1 MALSDHPHGRR
12 AVMNGHETLVS
23 KSWTVQVDIGEHDGT
38 TRAIA
43 QLHTG
48 DKTTLTGTGS
58 ARLNPADPDVP
69 EIGDELAVARA
80 LSQLA
85 HTLLDAAAEDISGVL
100 HKDVQ
105 LTS

>member
-1 MALSDHPHGRR
+1 
-12 AVMNGHETLVS
+12 MNGHETLVS
-23 KSWTVQVDIGEHDGT
+23 KTWTVQIDIGEHEGM

-48 DKTTLTGTGS
+48 DRTSLSGTGT
-58 ARLNPADPDVP
+58 AKVNPADPDVP
-69 EIGDELAVARA
+69 EIGDELAAARA

-85 HTLLDAAAEDISGVL
+85 HVLLDAAADDISGVL

-105 LTS
+105 LSS

>member
-1 MALSDHPHGRR
+1 
-12 AVMNGHETLVS
+12 MNGHEAPVS
-23 KSWTVQVDIGEHDGT
+23 KSWTVQIDIGEHEGM
-38 TRAIA
+38 TRATA

-48 DKTTLTGTGS
+48 DRTSLMGTGS
-58 ARLNPADPDVP
+58 ARLNPADPNVP

-85 HTLLDAAAEDISGVL
+85 HTLLDAAAGDISDVL

-105 LTS
+105 LSS

>member
-1 MALSDHPHGRR
+1 
-12 AVMNGHETLVS
+12 MNGHETLVS
-23 KSWTVQVDIGEHDGT
+23 KSWTVKIDIGEHDGM

-48 DKTTLTGTGS
+48 DRTSLTGTGT

-80 LSQLA
+80 LSHLA
-85 HTLLDAAAEDISGVL
+85 HALLDAAADDVSGVL

-105 LTS
+105 LTT

>member
-1 MALSDHPHGRR
+1 MTVNDAPV
-12 AVMNGHETLVS
+12 A
-23 KSWTVQVDIGEHDGT
+23 KSWTVQIDIGEFEGT

-48 DKTTLTGTGS
+48 DDRSLSGTGV
-58 ARLNPADPDVP
+58 ARLNPEDPNVP
-69 EIGDELAVARA
+69 EIGDELAAARA

-85 HTLLDAAAEDISGVL
+85 HALLDAAADDISGVL
-100 HKDVQ
+100 HKEVH

>member
-1 MALSDHPHGRR
+1 MSTDVP
-12 AVMNGHETLVS
+12 VS
-23 KSWTVQVDIGEHDGT
+23 KSWTVQIEIGEHEGK
-38 TRAIA
+38 TRATA
-43 QLHTG
+43 HLRTG
-48 DKTTLTGTGS
+48 DTTSLTGTGT

-85 HTLLDAAAEDISGVL
+85 HALLDAAADDISGVL
-100 HKDVQ
+100 HKPVE